1 MFMDVFQ
8 LFCSSTK
15 AIKKYL
21 KETWIMI
28 AHPEWITEIDY
39 LNTMVIHG
47 CHKTTKIKQD
57 KKDVQY
63 LYKGGSVLI

>member
-1 MFMDVFQ
+1 
-8 LFCSSTK
+8 
-15 AIKKYL
+15 
-21 KETWIMI
+21 MI